1 MIICWANLLTIIY
14 IAKLFLNFVAF
25 YFQFLWYF
33 IFNYCDKT
41 LLLLYQLQ
49 EVDTKIFINE
59 KSPTYTSDFN
69 FIHKYLNNIKYMR
82 RYSRYVDIIIQLLL
96 PMVMAL
102 YMFLLLILCQTYKQR
117 KDYP

>member
-49 EVDTKIFINE
+49 EVDTKIFINK
-59 KSPTYTSDFN
+59 KSPTSISGFN
-69 FIHKYLNNIKYMR
+69 FIHKYLNNIKICADTCIRGYY
-82 RYSRYVDIIIQLLL
+82 YSAVVANGDGVVYVLAANSLSNI
-96 PMVMAL
+96 
-102 YMFLLLILCQTYKQR
+102 
-117 KDYP
+117 

>member
-14 IAKLFLNFVAF
+14 IAKLFLDFVAF

-33 IFNYCDKT
+33 IFNFCGNT
-41 LLLLYQLQ
+41 LLTSFIDYML
-49 EVDTKIFINE
+49 IFINK
-59 KSPTYTSDFN
+59 KSPTSTSDFN

-82 RYSRYVDIIIQLLL
+82 IYSRYVDIIIQLLL

>member
-14 IAKLFLNFVAF
+14 IAKLFLDFVAF

-33 IFNYCDKT
+33 IFNFCGNT
-41 LLLLYQLQ
+41 LLTSFIDYML
-49 EVDTKIFINE
+49 IFINK
-59 KSPTYTSDFN
+59 KSPTSTSDFN
-69 FIHKYLNNIKYMR
+69 FIHKYLNNIKYTR
-82 RYSRYVDIIIQLLL
+82 RYLRYVDIIIQLLL

>member
-14 IAKLFLNFVAF
+14 IVKLFLNFVAF

-49 EVDTKIFINE
+49 ENTKIFINK
-59 KSPTYTSDFN
+59 KSPTSISDFN

-82 RYSRYVDIIIQLLL
+82 RYSRYVDIIIQLRL
-96 PMVMAL
+96 PKVMAL
-102 YMFLLLILCQTYKQR
+102 YMFLLLIPCQTYRQR
-117 KDYP
+117 MDYP

>member
-1 MIICWANLLTIIY
+1 MIIYWANLLTIIY

-33 IFNYCDKT
+33 IFNFCGNT
-41 LLLLYQLQ
+41 LLTSFIDYML
-49 EVDTKIFINE
+49 IFINK

-69 FIHKYLNNIKYMR
+69 FIHKYLNNIKYTR
-82 RYSRYVDIIIQLLL
+82 RYLRYVDIIIQLLL